1 MVRKQLSLTP
11 PLFAPELGVVSGDSF
26 TDDMEA
32 DRGGGRVGGRST
44 FRGSV
49 MVSDTVG
56 VSAFL
61 PLRQFRGP
69 QWVPKRTSA
78 YWTLDSP
85 PSVLL
90 FLGNG
95 ASERARFMIAKE
107 AVGRLPLADFR
118 AC

>member
-1 MVRKQLSLTP
+1 MLRKQLSLTP

-32 DRGGGRVGGRST
+32 DRGGGRVGSRSA

-49 MVSDTVG
+49 MVPDTVG
-56 VSAFL
+56 VSVFL
-61 PLRQFRGP
+61 PLREFRAP
-69 QWVPKRTSA
+69 EWVPKRAST
-78 YWTLDSP
+78 YWALSSP